1 MTNEKKGELRKFV
14 DQNVIYGCTSLVTA
28 LAKDGGYPE
37 LKKLHPGSGSATK
50 FEYWIVS
57 AFLASKLEAEGEQV
71 VEFLGLTIWGRSAGR
86 PIELDDSI
94 EYIYDRYV

>member
-14 DQNVIYGCTSLVTA
+14 DANVIYGCTSLVTA

-37 LKKLHPGSGSATK
+37 LKKIKPQ

-57 AFLASKLEAEGEQV
+57 AFLASKLEAGQV
-71 VEFLGLTIWGRSAGR
+71 VEFLGLTIWGRPATG

-94 EYIYDRYV
+94 EWIYDRYL